1 MINLFLAICKF
12 INNLAAFPAI
22 LVVRG
27 KNKTDWG
34 DDELKFAGQKKNRR
48 RRGEIRHCR
57 WQCKIFANG
66 GVKFLTNLMS
76 EETFA
81 WRPFQKQII
90 GRQMSHLIG
99 HSYWKCLPKGL
110 TKYLVGQNYW
120 IGLGQWWPTTFS
132 SSNWETTD
140 KKNRDLFNPGKNC

>member
-1 MINLFLAICKF
+1 MINFFLAICKF

-66 GVKFLTNLMS
+66 VNFPIFTHFLVFLS
-76 EETFA
+76 
-81 WRPFQKQII
+81 
-90 GRQMSHLIG
+90 
-99 HSYWKCLPKGL
+99 PK
-110 TKYLVGQNYW
+110 TVEIRRN
-120 IGLGQWWPTTFS
+120 
-132 SSNWETTD
+132 
-140 KKNRDLFNPGKNC
+140 